1 MNRVPNF
8 AQLGIPQPEEKPVP
22 RKSSWLSS
30 RQNVL
35 GVEVFYIQETL
46 NSQEVLGRMAA
57 PMQSPHVYSKSAK
70 REIRVIK
77 GDLVRPIPLAS
88 LGMESDYEMTDWED

>member
-1 MNRVPNF
+1 MF
-8 AQLGIPQPEEKPVP
+8 D
-22 RKSSWLSS
+22 S
-30 RQNVL
+30 